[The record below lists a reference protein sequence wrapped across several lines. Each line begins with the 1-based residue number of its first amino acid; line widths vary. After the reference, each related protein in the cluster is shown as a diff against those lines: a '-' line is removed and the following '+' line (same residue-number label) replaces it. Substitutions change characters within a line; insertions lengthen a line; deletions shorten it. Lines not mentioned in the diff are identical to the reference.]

1 VRLELAEPPTAEALL
16 PYGELERL
24 EGRAATLLVPRD
36 RLTTAVAAL
45 LARFA
50 VVDLEVSD
58 PPIEELIG
66 GLFREGS
73 TAGLAGGR

>member
-1 VRLELAEPPTAEALL
+1 VRLELVEPPTAEALL
-16 PYGELERL
+16 PYGEIELL

>member
-1 VRLELAEPPTAEALL
+1 LR
-16 PYGELERL
+16 PYGELEVL

-36 RLTTAVAAL
+36 RLTTVVAEL

-50 VVDLEVSD
+50 VRDLEVSD

-66 GLFREGS
+66 GLFREPGGS
-73 TAGLAGGR
+73 AATGGR